1 MTKPGKVLVIDDD
14 PDFLQVTQLAL
25 ERDGHKVLAAGD
37 GTEGLRLAETERP
50 EVVILDLLMVP
61 QDGFAICES
70 LRMANETRRPAILVI
85 SAIGEK
91 LHKSF
96 SSLDVGTRLDVDR
109 YLDKPV
115 DPHVLARTV
124 NELLQVARQRAA
136 ESAGGEER

>member
-25 ERDGHKVLAAGD
+25 ERGGHEVLVAGN
-37 GTEGLRLAETERP
+37 GAEGLQTAETEQP

-61 QDGFAICES
+61 QDGFAISES
-70 LRMANETRRPAILVI
+70 LRAARQTPRPAILVI